1 MNCIEVNDLS
11 KSYGNNQVL
20 NKVSFEVKEGEI
32 HGFLGPNGAGKTTTM
47 RLITKLEN
55 YLDGEIKILN
65 KDLSSYGLEL
75 YQLIGI
81 LQENPPTYFDMRVGE
96 YLSYALSL
104 KKLEISNTQAKDYVN
119 EALEKLDLIDVQDRI
134 IGNLSRGF
142 KQRVGVAQAIVHKPK
157 LVILDEPTL
166 GLDPKVAVKMRDL
179 IKSFQGE
186 YTVLVSSHLLH
197 EMSILCDSVSII
209 DHGKIVYS
217 ASINELNSSELTQSK
232 IRLDVAQGFDI
243 QQILKTSFAD
253 IKVEKLSQ
261 EGKVDSFILD
271 NLGPR
276 DIRPDIVRALNAS
289 KVDVYTLMR
298 EKNTLE
304 EIFFK
309 VVQ

>member
-1 MNCIEVNDLS
+1 M
-11 KSYGNNQVL
+11 
-20 NKVSFEVKEGEI
+20 
-32 HGFLGPNGAGKTTTM
+32 
-47 RLITKLEN
+47 
-55 YLDGEIKILN
+55 
-65 KDLSSYGLEL
+65 
-75 YQLIGI
+75 
-81 LQENPPTYFDMRVGE
+81 
-96 YLSYALSL
+96 
-104 KKLEISNTQAKDYVN
+104 
-119 EALEKLDLIDVQDRI
+119 
-134 IGNLSRGF
+134 
-142 KQRVGVAQAIVHKPK
+142 
-157 LVILDEPTL
+157 ILDEPTL

-253 IKVEKLSQ
+253 IKVEKLFQ

>member
-1 MNCIEVNDLS
+1 MLYVYAILMNCIEVNDLS

-81 LQENPPTYFDMRVGE
+81 LQENPPTYFDMRVRE

-119 EALEKLDLIDVQDRI
+119 EALEKLDLIDVKDRI

-142 KQRVGVAQAIVHKPK
+142 KQ
-157 LVILDEPTL
+157 
-166 GLDPKVAVKMRDL
+166 
-179 IKSFQGE
+179 
-186 YTVLVSSHLLH
+186 
-197 EMSILCDSVSII
+197 
-209 DHGKIVYS
+209 
-217 ASINELNSSELTQSK
+217 
-232 IRLDVAQGFDI
+232 
-243 QQILKTSFAD
+243 
-253 IKVEKLSQ
+253 
-261 EGKVDSFILD
+261 
-271 NLGPR
+271 
-276 DIRPDIVRALNAS
+276 
-289 KVDVYTLMR
+289 
-298 EKNTLE
+298 
-304 EIFFK
+304 
-309 VVQ
+309 